1 MSTLIAVA
9 FKDEDRADEFMA
21 EVGKLRQEG
30 LIQLEDAA
38 TLVRSKAGK
47 ARIKQARSLVGEGA
61 LGGAFWGM
69 LIGLLFWVPFLGLAV
84 GAALGAFAGK
94 AADYGISDDFIKE
107 LGEKV
112 QPGNSAAFLLVS
124 NAEPEKVVDD
134 LKRFHGEILHT
145 SLSKEQELR
154 LKEAFSGAA

>member
-1 MSTLIAVA
+1 MSTLVAVA
-9 FKDEDRADEFMA
+9 FKSENGAEQFIN
-21 EVGKLRQEG
+21 EVGNLRKEG

-38 TLVRSKAGK
+38 TLVRSSSGK

-69 LIGLLFWVPFLGLAV
+69 LIGLLFWAPLIGLAV

-94 AADYGISDDFIKE
+94 SADYGIDDNFIKE
-107 LGEKV
+107 VGEKV

-124 NAEPEKVVDD
+124 NAQPDKVIED
-134 LKRFHGEILHT
+134 LKQFNGEIVHT
-145 SLSKEQELR
+145 SLSKDQELR
-154 LKEAFSGAA
+154 LKEAFSGA